1 VTPTNTTITVK
12 LLLDEYP
19 GETSWSII
27 DTCEGGGEILSGGSY
42 TEGGQEVT
50 VAKSVRRSRFMMNII
65 DTYGDGM
72 CCNQGQGKYEVFVD
86 FMGNVASGGEFGA
99 MESHFFGD
107 CSDGPQTSKPTGEPA
122 SSPLD
127 TTTASD
133 AIMVA
138 VESQVDCSLIG
149 KEMCQVT
156 TGCYWGH
163 PNVFDEASST
173 RNRFRKEKACHAS
186 S

>member
-1 VTPTNTTITVK
+1 M
-12 LLLDEYP
+12 
-19 GETSWSII
+19 
-27 DTCEGGGEILSGGSY
+27 
-42 TEGGQEVT
+42 T

-65 DTYGDGM
+65 DTFGDGM
-72 CCNQGQGKYEVFVD
+72 CCNQGQGKYEVFMD
-86 FMGNVASGGEFGA
+86 FMGDSPVASGGDFDA
-99 MESHFFGD
+99 SESHFFGD

-127 TTTASD
+127 ATTASD

-149 KEMCQVT
+149 KEICQVT
-156 TGCYWGH
+156 TGCYWGQ
-163 PNVFDEASST
+163 PNVFDEASIM
-173 RNRFRKEKACHAS
+173 RNRLRQKKGCHAS